1 MSSTIRTALLVLLLS
16 SGAVAAGET
25 GRPDAHLFVASEESL
40 EIAVV
45 DTTID
50 QVVRR
55 LPLDHP
61 PFQVAVIPDGNRLL
75 ASDFMGDRISVFD
88 LATGAPLPPIE
99 LGFPP
104 VHMQPA
110 PEGTVVAINSL
121 EEVGLWLL
129 DLADGSRR
137 RIEGIGLA
145 HNYAFNADGTRLYV
159 ADMLDEHIKVV
170 DVVSASIVEQI
181 AGVEQFAGTGT
192 AEAALLAARDAAP
205 SGFTEIATGAG
216 SERALAIDVPRE
228 GVALIDLAKGRT
240 LARLELGDTPWRAYP
255 AAYGRLML
263 VTHQGEDSLSVVS
276 MGTLEEI
283 ARLDGAPDI
292 AGVATGWFESTAF
305 LLSRERRSALLVDL
319 DNLVMDG
326 EIALPGEPQQAVA
339 SADGTRLYVS
349 MQGKDG
355 LAVIDARE
363 RRLVRV
369 IEDVGIAPGTVTA
382 AGSRNFC
389 S

>member
-1 MSSTIRTALLVLLLS
+1 MSSKIRTALLTLPLLAGPAFSLP
-16 SGAVAAGET
+16 AAAGEAD
-25 GRPDAHLFVASEESL
+25 GLLFVPSEQSR

-45 DTTID
+45 DTAGD
-50 QVVRR
+50 EVVRR
-55 LPLDHP
+55 LKLDHAP
-61 PFQVAVIPDGNRLL
+61 WQLAVLADGSRLL

-88 LATGAPLPPIE
+88 PLTGELLEVLE

-104 VHMQPA
+104 VHIQASPVA
-110 PEGTVVAINSL
+110 PLVALNSL

-137 RIEGIGLA
+137 RVEGIGLA
-145 HNYAFNADGTRLYV
+145 HNYAFSADGTRLYV
-159 ADMLDEHIKVV
+159 ADMLDEHIKLV
-170 DVVSASIVEQI
+170 DVASARIVGEI
-181 AGVEQFAGTGT
+181 AGTG
-192 AEAALLAARDAAP
+192 ALDAALLAARGEAAP
-205 SGFTEIATGAG
+205 GFTDIATGAG
-216 SERALAIDVPRE
+216 GTRALVIDEPRE
-228 GVALIDLAKGRT
+228 GVALVDLEAGRP
-240 LARLELGDTPWRAYP
+240 LVRLELGDTPWRAYP

-276 MGTLEEI
+276 METLEEL
-283 ARLDGAPDI
+283 ARLEDAPGI
-292 AGVATGWFESTAF
+292 ASVATGWFESTAF

-319 DNLVMDG
+319 ESLAMAG

-339 SADGTRLYVS
+339 TADGTRLYVS
-349 MQGKDG
+349 MREQDG

-369 IEDVGIAPGTVTA
+369 IEDVGVAPGPVTA